1 MCACVQKKE
10 TTGQTRRNLGTNT
23 QEPWSA
29 ARVESTRSDFVD
41 SGMRHSATVYFA
53 ACDGEAGGGPEESSR
68 DKCHHEQETSL
79 RQERE
84 TSVRCEGEASVR
96 GEGRDDTLGRQDG
109 DSEWA
114 ASVREA
120 RALFKARKGLAE
132 CKELGL
138 LKLSAECKELGSA
151 KEEEELGSGLKL
163 PLPGAA
169 PPVFKNKHL
178 HTTTTTATA
187 TGARCRRTSVSLM
200 FEIPYAWLWV
210 LFSFPLPLES
220 FLRIYACNIICMSI
234 WYKMGIDIY
243 SMICIVYDMYTY
255 VEYMTCIHMM

>member
-1 MCACVQKKE
+1 VCVQKKETVCACVQKKE

-53 ACDGEAGGGPEESSR
+53 ACDGEAGWGPEESSR

-132 CKELGL
+132 WKELGS
-138 LKLSAECKELGSA
+138 LKLSAECTELGSA
-151 KEEEELGSGLKL
+151 KEELGSGLKL

-255 VEYMTCIHMM
+255 V